1 MAREGFGLS
10 RATGEEGEN
19 GNVREFVRATRSAI
33 TLCFGISYL
42 VNVFL
47 ASPVLDGVN
56 TVLMVVVVVLSFL
69 ASTGS
74 SRVIGAF
81 LLGSGVVL
89 LACAQAPFEV
99 WKGAL
104 QENAYLIV
112 MFIMV
117 PLLSIPVQKGGY
129 SDSLREVFGRC
140 AHTSGR
146 YYALVSAL
154 AALVGS
160 LVSIAAVPLVYEVS
174 RTSRHAEDARLLG
187 TALSRGF
194 ATCMIWA
201 PTSATIALVTQ
212 VTGVDWVGFF
222 PAALACAL
230 AAWAVGVVMACVRE
244 RAGNDAKERADRSKG
259 ACVVG
264 RVCRSEGAGA
274 SAGATP
280 GAFAASGAFDAAKL
294 VELAVFAFLL
304 VASIMAVSY
313 AAGLSVI
320 LAVALVSLVFPIIW
334 MAAIKRLPVYARE
347 LKTTYCRT
355 KLPQIK
361 NQIILFAGAG
371 LFAQSVSYS
380 HVGDVLAKALL
391 TFTGQDA
398 LLLTVAILALTL
410 AASAVGV
417 HPIAVIAVVGG
428 VVSASSWGV
437 SSVYFALVLSIS
449 WALGNV
455 VCPASA
461 NVVAVADLMGESPLK
476 ASLRWSGPY
485 VLVASVVLAC
495 ALTLARAAGLV

>member
-19 GNVREFVRATRSAI
+19 GNVREFVRAMRSAI

-99 WKGAL
+99 WKEAL

-230 AAWAVGVVMACVRE
+230 AAWAVGVVMTCVRE
-244 RAGNDAKERADRSKG
+244 RAGNGAKERADVSQG
-259 ACVVG
+259 ACVAG
-264 RVCRSEGAGA
+264 RACRSEGAGA
-274 SAGATP
+274 NAGATP
-280 GAFAASGAFDAAKL
+280 GAFDAAK
-294 VELAVFAFLL
+294 VAELAVFTFLL

-313 AAGLSVI
+313 ATGLSVI
-320 LAVALVSLVFPIIW
+320 LVVALASLVFPVIW
-334 MAAIKRLPVYARE
+334 MAAIKRLPAYARE
-347 LKTTYCRT
+347 FKITYCRT

-391 TFTGQDA
+391 ALTGQDA

-437 SSVYFALVLSIS
+437 SSVYFALVLSLS